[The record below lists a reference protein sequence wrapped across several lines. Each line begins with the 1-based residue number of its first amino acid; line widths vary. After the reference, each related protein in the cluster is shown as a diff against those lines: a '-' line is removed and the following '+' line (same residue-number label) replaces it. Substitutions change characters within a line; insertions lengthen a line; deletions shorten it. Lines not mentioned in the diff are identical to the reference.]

1 MWDCTKCYYCR
12 TYFDVFNMNDKKC
25 LFLSDLLVALKK
37 NILNPVAIKKFLRE
51 LQSLTLGIFQWHHCD
66 K

>member
-37 NILNPVAIKKFLRE
+37 NILNPGRNQKILKRTSVTYSRYLSMASLR
-51 LQSLTLGIFQWHHCD
+51 
-66 K
+66 